1 MAFIEKAKHVLYSK
15 AIQIIAGV
23 VVIGAMVGAGA
34 WVYIQKTTPEFY
46 DPDTHVSFRYSNKL
60 VGQRAY
66 DEKDKQD
73 KIIYRLKNGEKIS
86 EPILVTVKYENG
98 LRKVSSVLRYD
109 IVDILLDNADKL
121 FAKQYIKYAKESERK
136 FTTDSGNKAA
146 ELTFSYLSPLG
157 YFIKSRMV
165 IVMRDED
172 EAIYVSAQ
180 TGQKTFD
187 ATNKHYFEKI
197 FTSIDFKN
205 L

>member
-1 MAFIEKAKHVLYSK
+1 MFIEKTKHVLFGK
-15 AIQIIAGV
+15 PFQIVAGV
-23 VVIGAMVGAGA
+23 VVICALVGASA

-66 DEKDKQD
+66 DEKDVRD
-73 KIIYRLKNGEKIS
+73 KILYRLKNGEKIS
-86 EPILVTVKYENG
+86 EPILITVKHENS

-109 IVDILLDNADKL
+109 IIDILLDNADKL
-121 FAKQYIKYAKESERK
+121 FAKQYIKYTKESERK
-136 FTTDSGNKAA
+136 FRIVGDRKAA

-172 EAIYVSAQ
+172 EALYISAQ
-180 TGQKTFD
+180 TGQKVFD
-187 ATNKHYFEKI
+187 AMNKKYFEKI